1 MAQSN
6 KRAAKKVATF
16 QWTKGTQIR
25 ALRDSL
31 GLNQLD
37 FWSPLGVTQSGGSR
51 YESGR
56 RVPSS
61 VLTLLHIAYGSEAQS
76 AAIVKRLRAQGA

>member
-1 MAQSN
+1 MAQ
-6 KRAAKKVATF
+6 KKTAKKAKEF
-16 QWTKGTQIR
+16 QWTKAADIR

-61 VLTLLHIAYGSEAQS
+61 VLTLLHIAYGSEAQA
-76 AAIVKRLRAQGA
+76 AAIVKRLRAHGA